1 MNHKFVRLKL
11 VFLLCLAPLCFA
23 QAPNQLTAGE
33 SSAGWKLLFDGS
45 TTAGWTE
52 VTGLP
57 FPASWKIED
66 GCLKAIPNPQD
77 MQDIRT
83 VDKFK
88 SFDLQFEWK
97 LAKAGNSG
105 VKYLVQK
112 TDRWQRRNESGWQ
125 ARARGLEYQIADDN
139 NNEDALSAKTRVTAS
154 LYSYLA
160 PSKRTQLDLNAFHK
174 SRILRN
180 GNHVVHWLD
189 GEKVLEFELT
199 DPIVRMAL
207 RSIDKTEGPV
217 FESFISLQNHN
228 SDVWF
233 RGIKIRRLD

>member
-1 MNHKFVRLKL
+1 MRLK
-11 VFLLCLAPLCFA
+11 FSPLLLLAPLCFA
-23 QAPNQLTAGE
+23 GAPKWTV
-33 SSAGWKLLFDGS
+33 LFDGA
-45 TTAGWTE
+45 TTNGWVE

-66 GCLKAIPNPQD
+66 GCLKAIVNPRD

-83 VDKFK
+83 VEKFK

-97 LAKAGNSG
+97 LGKGGNSG
-105 VKYLVQK
+105 VKYLVQR

-125 ARARGLEYQIADDN
+125 ARARGLEYQIVDDTN
-139 NNEDALSAKTRVTAS
+139 NADALSAKTRVTAS

-160 PSKRTQLDLNAFHK
+160 PAKQAPLDLNVFHR

-180 GNHVVHWLD
+180 GNHVEHWLD

-199 DPIVRMAL
+199 SAALQAAL
-207 RSIDKTEGPV
+207 RTIGKGEAPV
-217 FESFISLQNHN
+217 FESFISLQNHG

-233 RGIKIRRLD
+233 RGIKIRRIE

>member
-1 MNHKFVRLKL
+1 LVRLKF
-11 VFLLCLAPLCFA
+11 VPLLFIASFCLA
-23 QAPNQLTAGE
+23 QAPNQLTPDEKA
-33 SSAGWKLLFDGS
+33 AGWALLFDGA
-45 TTAGWTE
+45 TAAGWSE

-83 VDKFK
+83 ADKFK
-88 SFDLQFEWK
+88 SFELQFEWK
-97 LAKAGNSG
+97 LARGGNSG

-125 ARARGLEYQIADDN
+125 ARARGFEYQIVDDN
-139 NNEDALSAKTRVTAS
+139 NNKDALSAKTRVTAS

-160 PSKRTQLDLNAFHK
+160 PAKHMPLDLNLFHK

-180 GNHVVHWLD
+180 GNHVEHWLD
-189 GEKVLEFELT
+189 GEKVLQFELT
-199 DPIVRMAL
+199 DPIVKAAL
-207 RSIDKTEGPV
+207 HSIGKIDVPMN
-217 FESFISLQNHN
+217 ESFISLQNHD

-233 RGIKIRRLD
+233 RSLKIRRLD

>member
-1 MNHKFVRLKL
+1 M
-11 VFLLCLAPLCFA
+11 PLFR
-23 QAPNQLTAGE
+23 
-33 SSAGWKLLFDGS
+33 
-45 TTAGWTE
+45 GWTE

-83 VDKFK
+83 ADKFK
-88 SFDLQFEWK
+88 SFDLAFEWK
-97 LAKAGNSG
+97 LANRGNSG

-125 ARARGLEYQIADDN
+125 ARARGLEYQIVDDN

-154 LYSYLA
+154 LYSYIA
-160 PSKRTQLDLNAFHK
+160 PMKRMQLDLNLFHK

-180 GNHVVHWLD
+180 GNHVEHWLD
-189 GEKVLEFELT
+189 GEKLLEFELT
-199 DPIVRMAL
+199 DTIVQTAL
-207 RSIDKTEGPV
+207 RSINKSEAPV
-217 FESFISLQNHN
+217 LESFVSLQNHN

-233 RGIKIRRLD
+233 RSIRIRRLD

>member
-1 MNHKFVRLKL
+1 MRLK
-11 VFLLCLAPLCFA
+11 FIPLLFIAPLLAA
-23 QAPNQLTAGE
+23 QALNQLSAE
-33 SSAGWKLLFDGS
+33 EKAAGWTLLFDGS
-45 TTAGWTE
+45 TTTGWTE

-66 GCLKAIPNPQD
+66 SCLKAIPNPRD

-97 LAKAGNSG
+97 LAKSGNSG

-112 TDRWQRRNESGWQ
+112 TDRWQRRDETGWQ
-125 ARARGLEYQIADDN
+125 ARARGLEYQIVDDLN
-139 NNEDALSAKTRVTAS
+139 NSDALSAKTRVTAS
-154 LYSYLA
+154 LYSYIEPTKHL
-160 PSKRTQLDLNAFHK
+160 QLETNVFHK

-180 GNHVVHWLD
+180 ENHVEHWLD
-189 GEKVLEFELT
+189 GVMVLEFELT
-199 DPIVRMAL
+199 NPLVQTAL
-207 RSIDKTEGPV
+207 RSINKSEAPV
-217 FESFISLQNHN
+217 LESFISLQNHD

-233 RGIKIRRLD
+233 RSIKIRRLD

>member
-1 MNHKFVRLKL
+1 MRLRFVKL
-11 VFLLCLAPLCFA
+11 LFIAPLCLA
-23 QAPNQLTAGE
+23 QTPNQLSAE
-33 SSAGWKLLFDGS
+33 EEAAGWTLLFDGA
-45 TTAGWTE
+45 TTDGWTE

-57 FPASWKIED
+57 FPASWKLED

-83 VDKFK
+83 ADKFK

-97 LAKAGNSG
+97 LAKGGNSG

-112 TDRWQRRNESGWQ
+112 TERWQRRSESGWQ
-125 ARARGLEYQIADDN
+125 ARARGLEYQIVDDN

-154 LYSYLA
+154 LYSYIA
-160 PSKRTQLDLNAFHK
+160 PAKRLQLDLNIFHK

-180 GNHVVHWLD
+180 GNQVEHWLD

-199 DPIVRMAL
+199 DPIVRAAL
-207 RSIDKTEGPV
+207 LSIGKSAPASE
-217 FESFISLQNHN
+217 ESFLSLQNHD

-233 RGIKIRRLD
+233 RNLKIRRLD

>member
-1 MNHKFVRLKL
+1 MNNVVTLI
-11 VFLLCLAPLCFA
+11 CLASLGLA
-23 QAPNQLTAGE
+23 QTPNQLSSE
-33 SSAGWKLLFDGS
+33 EKSAGWKLLFDGV
-45 TTAGWTE
+45 TTAGWIE
-52 VTGLP
+52 VTGLS

-83 VDKFK
+83 AGKFK

-97 LAKAGNSG
+97 LAKGGNSG

-125 ARARGLEYQIADDN
+125 ARARGFEYQIADDN

-160 PSKRTQLDLNAFHK
+160 PARRTQLDMNVFHN

-180 GNHVVHWLD
+180 GNHVEHWLD
-189 GEKVLEFELT
+189 GEKVLQFELT
-199 DPIVRMAL
+199 DPIVQTAL
-207 RSIDKTEGPV
+207 RSINKSAPPD

-233 RGIKIRRLD
+233 RNIKIRLLD

>member
-1 MNHKFVRLKL
+1 MYLKFAPIL
-11 VFLLCLAPLCFA
+11 VVAQLAFS
-23 QAPNQLTAGE
+23 QSPNQLTSEEKA
-33 SSAGWKLLFDGS
+33 AGWKLLFDGA
-45 TTAGWTE
+45 TTEGWIE

-57 FPASWKIED
+57 FPSTWKIED

-83 VDKFK
+83 VDKYK
-88 SFDLQFEWK
+88 SFDFQFEWK
-97 LAKAGNSG
+97 LTKGGNSG

-125 ARARGLEYQIADDN
+125 ARARGFEYQLVDDLN
-139 NNEDALSAKTRVTAS
+139 NSDALSAKTRVTAS

-160 PSKRTQLDLNAFHK
+160 PTKHLNLETNVFHR

-180 GNHVVHWLD
+180 GNHVEHWLD

-199 DPIVRMAL
+199 DPIVQTAL
-207 RSIDKTEGPV
+207 RSIGKNETPQY
-217 FESFISLQNHN
+217 ESFISLQNHD

-233 RGIKIRRLD
+233 RNIKIRRLD